1 MEDLRTMVDG
11 YDCGIRHMDEH
22 IGAIFEL
29 LENKGVMDDLVVI
42 ITADHGEN
50 MGSLAFTENT
60 EQRIRALAAFR

>member
-1 MEDLRTMVDG
+1 
-11 YDCGIRHMDEH
+11 
-22 IGAIFEL
+22 
-29 LENKGVMDDLVVI
+29 MDDLVVI